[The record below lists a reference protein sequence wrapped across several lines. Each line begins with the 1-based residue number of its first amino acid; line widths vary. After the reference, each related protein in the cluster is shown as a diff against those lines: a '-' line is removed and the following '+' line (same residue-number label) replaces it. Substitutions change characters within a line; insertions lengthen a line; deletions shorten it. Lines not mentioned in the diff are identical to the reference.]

1 MRAGRIAF
9 ILFALAGFGLNLLL
23 LFWKLTDPADGIV
36 GCGGAGGCSEVL
48 ASKWSQVF
56 GIPVTVPGALLYGL
70 ILLSLH
76 PRFVCLLAPS
86 LAILTGGVVWFVSV
100 QLWVLHHLCPWCL
113 AAHAVGVIVVV
124 LGIMHLK
131 AEPSLRAV
139 GIGVIATLLLIATQV
154 FGPSPTTHRIEE
166 TTTDMTST
174 PIHARGDGRKIE
186 FNNGRKVYDRDAL
199 PSIGSSKAPQ
209 VLVEYFDYQCASC
222 RIMHGFLDSLI
233 AKHPDQV
240 ALLVLPMPLDG
251 ACNHQL
257 TPAESIHP
265 GSCQLARIALAVW
278 RVEPTR
284 FPEIHRALFADPAPN
299 ESAAMALVST
309 FVPRERLD
317 AALKD
322 PWIDELLEAD
332 VQDWISFS
340 NKTHQL
346 PKLLIK
352 GTRLLHGLPSGEADF
367 IRVME
372 QELGL

>member
-9 ILFALAGFGLNLLL
+9 ILLALAGLGLNLLL
-23 LFWKLTDPADGIV
+23 LLWKLTDPTDGIV
-36 GCGGAGGCSEVL
+36 GCGGAGGCNEVL
-48 ASKWSQVF
+48 ASKWSQLF

-76 PRFVCLLAPS
+76 PRFVRLLAPS
-86 LAILTGGVVWFVSV
+86 LAILIGGVVWFVSV
-100 QLWVLHHLCPWCL
+100 QAWILQHFCPWCL
-113 AAHAVGVIVVV
+113 AAHVIGAIVVA
-124 LGIMHLK
+124 LGIRSLK
-131 AEPSLRAV
+131 VEPSPRAV
-139 GIGVIATLLLIATQV
+139 GTGVIATVLLIAAQV

-166 TTTDMTST
+166 KTTDMAST

-199 PSIGSSKAPQ
+199 PSIGPAKAAH

-222 RIMHGFLDSLI
+222 RIMRGFLDSLI

-240 ALLVLPMPLDG
+240 AVVALPMPLDG

-278 RVEPTR
+278 RVEPAR
-284 FPEIHRALFADPAPN
+284 FPEIHRALFADPAPD
-299 ESAAMALVST
+299 ESSAIALAASLVG
-309 FVPRERLD
+309 RERLD

-322 PWIDELLEAD
+322 PWINELLEAD
-332 VQDWISFS
+332 IQDWISFS
-340 NKTHQL
+340 RKNRQL
-346 PKLLIK
+346 PKVIIR